1 MTIGID
7 ADAAQYLAETGQT
20 IREALTVNIWEDEPK
35 FRRYT
40 EKPEQCER
48 CGRDASGLRER
59 SQYTQGL
66 RGWQC
71 IHCNALYPKPE
82 ATS

>member
-7 ADAAQYLAETGQT
+7 ADTAQYLAENEQT
-20 IREALTVNIWEDEPK
+20 IREALTVNIWKGEPK

-40 EKPEQCER
+40 QKPERCER
-48 CGRDASGLRER
+48 CGRGASGLRER
-59 SQYTQGL
+59 GKYSHGL

-71 IHCNALYPKPE
+71 VHCNALHPKE
-82 ATS
+82 VA